1 MPEAP
6 RTAARRRS
14 TLAIGIGLLIVV
26 PLLMVL
32 LRAFSLSPPGYIE
45 SPLLSQPAP
54 AFALPALTDG
64 ELVTL
69 EAYKGQ
75 PVVLNFWATW
85 CASCP
90 LEHPWLV
97 RLSDRFDGRAQF
109 VGVAYNDKNETLK
122 AWLARNGGDSFP
134 TLVDINGKVALAYGL
149 YGVPETFVI
158 DKNGVIRFKHVGPI
172 NPELLVDQIES
183 LL

>member
-1 MPEAP
+1 MPESSP
-6 RTAARRRS
+6 HRGPNKVVI
-14 TLAIGIGLLIVV
+14 LIGLLVVV

-45 SPLLSQPAP
+45 SPLLEQAAP
-54 AFALPALTDG
+54 AFELPGLDDG
-64 ELVTL
+64 ALVTL
-69 EAYKGQ
+69 DKYKGQ

-90 LEHPWLV
+90 MEHPWLV
-97 RLSDRFDGRAQF
+97 RISDRFQGKAQF
-109 VGVAYNDKNETLK
+109 VGVAYNDKNEALK
-122 AWLARNGGDSFP
+122 AWLAQHGGNAFP

-158 DKNGVIRFKHVGPI
+158 DKDGVIRFKHVGPI
-172 NPELLVDQIES
+172 NPDLLVQQIES